1 MFRGS
6 TRGYKYIF
14 VVVQSGAFL
23 KKPEVAGFESP
34 QKTEIDSTYTIHL
47 QPLSLSSY
55 AGSFSIEEPSEVCQ
69 NIFILSIDQVPD
81 KVL

>member
-14 VVVQSGAFL
+14 VVVQSGPFL
-23 KKPEVAGFESP
+23 KNRKLPALKARKKP
-34 QKTEIDSTYTIHL
+34 KLTRHTIHL